1 MEKKI
6 NFMVNVGYYL
16 TVSVIIIWSVKY
28 LIPMVMPFLLSF
40 LVAAMINHMLKKTL
54 EGKPAV
60 QRPAAV
66 LLTAAFYSLF
76 VFLIFV
82 IGSKIVSVLGEM
94 LIKLPD
100 IYLSEIL
107 PRLNHAIDKMMSVFG
122 RGDKTTIA
130 MLNKSLNTFTQNLGQ
145 WISGLSVNAL
155 PLVSGYVAGIP
166 GFVTK
171 TTITVVA
178 TFFFAADYD
187 KIVGI
192 LKGMLPEK
200 WKEGLRKMK
209 IYSINVIGVYIR
221 AYSLLLMVTFA
232 ELTVGLLIMRVPHAV
247 LLALA
252 IAVFDVLP
260 VLGTGGILIPWG
272 IVMAVRG
279 NLKMAVGML
288 VLYLVIAAVRN
299 ILEPGLVGKQ
309 IGLHPLAA
317 LIAMFLGLKLLGLA
331 GMIGLPVALS
341 VVVMSVRKQTLRE
354 EDNTYLMEHRF

>member
-1 MEKKI
+1 
-6 NFMVNVGYYL
+6 
-16 TVSVIIIWSVKY
+16 
-28 LIPMVMPFLLSF
+28 
-40 LVAAMINHMLKKTL
+40 
-54 EGKPAV
+54 
-60 QRPAAV
+60 
-66 LLTAAFYSLF
+66 
-76 VFLIFV
+76 
-82 IGSKIVSVLGEM
+82 
-94 LIKLPD
+94 
-100 IYLSEIL
+100 
-107 PRLNHAIDKMMSVFG
+107 
-122 RGDKTTIA
+122 
-130 MLNKSLNTFTQNLGQ
+130 
-145 WISGLSVNAL
+145 
-155 PLVSGYVAGIP
+155 
-166 GFVTK
+166 
-171 TTITVVA
+171 
-178 TFFFAADYD
+178 
-187 KIVGI
+187 
-192 LKGMLPEK
+192 MLPEK